1 MQMENMMVAK
11 KVKTIE
17 ENLIESLSKT
27 LPDKI
32 IEVMQDTDYLDDAV
46 IESLE
51 EVIREAIGNPLIKD
65 AIELKLLK
73 AIDKLTISED
83 NISSAIIKKLL
94 R

>member
-1 MQMENMMVAK
+1 MVAK

-17 ENLIESLSKT
+17 ENLIESLSKA

-51 EVIREAIGNPLIKD
+51 EVIRETIDNPLIKD
-65 AIELKLLK
+65 TIELKILK

-83 NISSAIIKKLL
+83 DISSVIIKRLL

>member
-1 MQMENMMVAK
+1 MVAK

-17 ENLIESLSKT
+17 ENLIESLSKV

-51 EVIREAIGNPLIKD
+51 EVIREAVANPLIKD

-83 NISSAIIKKLL
+83 DVSSAIIKKLL

>member
-1 MQMENMMVAK
+1 MVAK

-51 EVIREAIGNPLIKD
+51 EVIREAIDNPLIKD

>member
-17 ENLIESLSKT
+17 ENLIESLSKV

-51 EVIREAIGNPLIKD
+51 EVIREAVANPLIKD

-83 NISSAIIKKLL
+83 DVSSAIIKKLL